1 MFVGRVA
8 ELQELNEL
16 QQNNVANLVVVQ
28 GRRRIGKSRLIE
40 EFAKNHSFC
49 SLAGI
54 APTKETTAQMQRD
67 EFSRQLAEQLN
78 FPPFIMSDWGI
89 YLHFSLNKPAR
100 DESLFCLMR
109 FHGWEI

>member
-1 MFVGRVA
+1 MFVGRVT

-40 EFAKNHSFC
+40 EFAKNRSFC

-67 EFSRQLAEQLN
+67 EFSRQLAEQLES
-78 FPPFIMSDWGI
+78 PTI
-89 YLHFSLNKPAR
+89 YHVRLGGYIYISRQTNQ
-100 DESLFCLMR
+100 
-109 FHGWEI
+109 

>member
-40 EFAKNHSFC
+40 EFAKNRSFC

-67 EFSRQLAEQLN
+67 EFSRQLGEQLES
-78 FPPFIMSDWGI
+78 PTI
-89 YLHFSLNKPAR
+89 YHVRLGGYIYISRQTNQQGKNHYFV
-100 DESLFCLMR
+100 
-109 FHGWEI
+109 